1 MLDTHCAGGTPGAT
15 TTYTVLGTNPASDG
29 ASVAG
34 VPLRQDARLI
44 LWGSQSLVAN
54 TIYGT
59 KLISQDLPDPLNGQL
74 FRIGTTS
81 LKNQV
86 YKFCNVPF
94 KTGARQIGQSTN
106 TAQTAT
112 SGAFTV
118 DQYEG
123 VGECLSAQGMRF
135 APDMVQ
141 ITQTQGAA
149 DLVNAWYSTPIAP
162 TDPLPNGKYALL
174 GSWLALST
182 GPHILRFSHA
192 DFGFCKPGYPSV
204 DNFGSA
210 ILGAQEGMLDP
221 LWNNAGYQFVYLS
234 EISGKPLIPTF
245 NVTSA
250 GTGLRM
256 ETFATVVTDTPYC
269 ILNLAKVG

>member
-1 MLDTHCAGGTPGAT
+1 MLDCHATGGTPGAT
-15 TTYTVLGTNPASDG
+15 TTYTVLGTNPPSDG

-74 FRIGTTS
+74 LRIGTAS

-86 YKFCNVPF
+86 YKLTNVPF

-112 SGAFTV
+112 SGGFTV
-118 DQYEG
+118 DAYDG
-123 VGECLSAQGMRF
+123 VPNTIGADGMRF
-135 APDMVQ
+135 APDGVT

-149 DLVNAWYSTPIAP
+149 DLVNAWYSTPVAP
-162 TDPLPNGKYALL
+162 TDPIPNGKYALL
-174 GSWLALST
+174 GAWLTLST
-182 GPHILRFSHA
+182 GPHVLRFVHA
-192 DFGFCKPGYPSV
+192 DFSFCKPGFPCV
-204 DNFGSA
+204 DSFGSA

-256 ETFATVVTDTPYC
+256 ETFATVTTDTPYV
-269 ILNLAKVG
+269 ILNLSKIG